1 MGRRKGR
8 RHGVALCVLRPPRK
22 LDFLAAFAYNL
33 VLKKGSGTSFTLAKL
48 REIYLL
54 ICRRFNLPASDA
66 DTVCR
71 EIESHTGIII
81 KATYDTYE
89 FSHKSI
95 QEYLVAEHLV
105 RLRDI
110 PSAIRLLRDCP
121 NELAVAVALS
131 SDPTDFS
138 CGLFRYKGTRV
149 KPKKNEW
156 LIVFLS
162 RLADEKPGLEDNPE
176 LGGTCLWLFSRCQ
189 EVVLDSRIQP
199 LTNLNRNFHF
209 ELPLHPKTYASYPVV
224 STANSSGLFEVVVR
238 HILAVLRSRCA
249 GFACPACLAADTY
262 PARPLLSTYNYPL
275 SWVASRLAAAVPR
288 SFAACC

>member
-1 MGRRKGR
+1 MEGGPITGGR
-8 RHGVALCVLRPPRK
+8 
-22 LDFLAAFAYNL
+22 
-33 VLKKGSGTSFTLAKL
+33 SGTSFTLAKL

-54 ICRRFNLPASDA
+54 ICRRFNLPAIDA

-131 SDPTDFS
+131 SDPTDFF

-199 LTNLNRNFHF
+199 LMNLNPVQAAIRAFLVYTDVKISNHVSVQVRGNFDA
-209 ELPLHPKTYASYPVV
+209 K
-224 STANSSGLFEVVVR
+224 
-238 HILAVLRSRCA
+238 
-249 GFACPACLAADTY
+249 
-262 PARPLLSTYNYPL
+262 YPL
-275 SWVASRLAAAVPR
+275 VTRFEFRKDVAERIPGLRERTSHNVAVTRPIFCTNR
-288 SFAACC
+288 SESSHRSLGL